1 MAESIVYIRL
11 QYVAT
16 GCYWA
21 HQQDIWIERDCVKGI
36 ENGYQCIV
44 EIRGTTLVQTRS
56 QGTSVSASDF
66 HNARETIRN
75 HVYDMEYKIIKKRQ
89 QKKTWIE
96 ADRLCINLTPN
107 QYNALTTAIVNI
119 SIDITIPFNSKSSQ

>member
-1 MAESIVYIRL
+1 MDKLVDNYRYFRLIADLNSDSPVVESTVYIRL

-21 HQQDIWIERDCVKGI
+21 YQKDTWIERDCVKEI

-44 EIRGTTLVQTRS
+44 EIRGTTLVQRRS
-56 QGTSVSASDF
+56 QGTSVSASDLN
-66 HNARETIRN
+66 NARETIRN
-75 HVYDMEYKIIKKRQ
+75 HVYDMEYKIIKKTK
-89 QKKTWIE
+89 QKETWIE

-107 QYNALTTAIVNI
+107 
-119 SIDITIPFNSKSSQ
+119 